1 MKKEDKEQL
10 LKELERLTKLK
21 ANTSDFGEQMGYA
34 GDIHAIEMILNGIKP
49 TDSAIDCFGCGS

>member
-10 LKELERLTKLK
+10 IKELERLTKLK
-21 ANTSDFGEQMGYA
+21 ANTSDFGEQMQLA